1 MDERGFCGN
10 CDNSEQHEIRY
21 IGEGLIVMKPD
32 ALART
37 CFKPVCLIQSISL
50 QSGTIMASNSSSSG
64 GNRLHRPGGAGFVC
78 VKEEEWE
85 ELMEQVV
92 LATDVMRMVK
102 EVMVGDEE
110 AKEEAEYEV
119 RRLGRLEGEELDSS
133 IDSAPGDVTG
143 SEADRMAS
151 RLSVARRR
159 LFDAIRRVVA
169 AE

>member
-1 MDERGFCGN
+1 MHWRGFDCHDTR
-10 CDNSEQHEIRY
+10 C
-21 IGEGLIVMKPD
+21 IGEDLFQIRLTPF
-32 ALART
+32 R
-37 CFKPVCLIQSISL
+37 SIL
-50 QSGTIMASNSSSSG
+50 QITTTMASGSNNSGS

-92 LATDVMRMVK
+92 MAADVMRMVK

-119 RRLGRLEGEELDSS
+119 RRMGRLEGEELDSS
-133 IDSAPGDVTG
+133 IDSAPGDVSGT
-143 SEADRMAS
+143 EAERMAS

>member
-1 MDERGFCGN
+1 MHWLGFV
-10 CDNSEQHEIRY
+10 H
-21 IGEGLIVMKPD
+21 
-32 ALART
+32 T
-37 CFKPVCLIQSISL
+37 CLTSFRSIL
-50 QSGTIMASNSSSSG
+50 HITATMASGSNNSGS

-92 LATDVMRMVK
+92 MAADVMRMVK

-119 RRLGRLEGEELDSS
+119 RRMGRLEGEELDSS

-143 SEADRMAS
+143 TEAERMAS

-159 LFDAIRRVVA
+159 LFDAIQRVVA

>member
-1 MDERGFCGN
+1 MT
-10 CDNSEQHEIRY
+10 RY
-21 IGEGLIVMKPD
+21 IGEGLIVMIPD
-32 ALART
+32 TLVRT
-37 CFKPVCLIQSISL
+37 CFKSVCFIQSISL
-50 QSGTIMASNSSSSG
+50 QSGAIMASSSNSSGSG

-110 AKEEAEYEV
+110 AKEEAEFEV
-119 RRLGRLEGEELDSS
+119 RRLGRLEGEDLDSS

>member
-1 MDERGFCGN
+1 MHWLGFV
-10 CDNSEQHEIRY
+10 H
-21 IGEGLIVMKPD
+21 
-32 ALART
+32 T
-37 CFKPVCLIQSISL
+37 CLTLFRSIL
-50 QSGTIMASNSSSSG
+50 HITATMASGSNSSGSS
-64 GNRLHRPGGAGFVC
+64 NRLHRPGGAGFVC

-92 LATDVMRMVK
+92 MAADVMRMVK

-119 RRLGRLEGEELDSS
+119 RRMGRLEGEELDSS
-133 IDSAPGDVTG
+133 IDSAPGDVSGT
-143 SEADRMAS
+143 EAERMAS

>member
-1 MDERGFCGN
+1 
-10 CDNSEQHEIRY
+10 
-21 IGEGLIVMKPD
+21 
-32 ALART
+32 
-37 CFKPVCLIQSISL
+37 
-50 QSGTIMASNSSSSG
+50 MASGSNNG
-64 GNRLHRPGGAGFVC
+64 GSRNRLHRPGGAGFVC

-92 LATDVMRMVK
+92 MAADVMRMVK

-119 RRLGRLEGEELDSS
+119 RRMGRLEGEELDSS

-143 SEADRMAS
+143 TEAERMAS

>member
-1 MDERGFCGN
+1 
-10 CDNSEQHEIRY
+10 
-21 IGEGLIVMKPD
+21 
-32 ALART
+32 
-37 CFKPVCLIQSISL
+37 
-50 QSGTIMASNSSSSG
+50 MASGSNNSGS

-92 LATDVMRMVK
+92 MAADVMRMVK

-110 AKEEAEYEV
+110 V
-119 RRLGRLEGEELDSS
+119 RRMGRLEGEELDSS

-143 SEADRMAS
+143 TEAERMAS